1 MIEGQQ
7 RSLPDQRDQADSDI
21 RMFFLRSDHAKAQQ
35 QKALRYGIFGAF
47 LFRAIATMN
56 TKAPLPRL
64 PDQTPT
70 WDKAAAL
77 ARDWELLQLAD
88 RLEKLASGS

>member
-1 MIEGQQ
+1 
-7 RSLPDQRDQADSDI
+7 
-21 RMFFLRSDHAKAQQ
+21 
-35 QKALRYGIFGAF
+35 
-47 LFRAIATMN
+47 MN

-64 PDQTPT
+64 LDQTPT

-77 ARDWELLQLAD
+77 ARDWELQQLAD